1 MKAIPDPKIQPLEF
15 LDKFLFIL
23 DELGPWCADRA
34 SFTFLIQLEKQ
45 KIKAK
50 FERHYLLLCL
60 VATTF
65 IQVRSYCQNVFEQI
79 PERKS
84 QVELYSTPKV
94 LRLLEILRLFNPAV
108 VKKGVKMTQEKELI
122 MNPETTDTKPVQDL
136 ESPYKDIHID
146 HLIHAIDHVGR
157 LIDNISKDLSSLK
170 LKVNDLQT
178 KEVDIVKPPQVVQP
192 VIHSPARQVTRA
204 RRKPGLGPRT
214 NQRHNPYQNDPDSL
228 CGIIF
233 CDSKFIAKALFS
245 LFCEMSK
252 HDPELVFLN
261 VQYTIDKTADPVLEP
276 KEAENEHRK
285 QEDVLKRFRM
295 HDCNLLIGTS
305 VLEEGIELPKCNL
318 VVRWDAPKTYRSYVQ
333 CKGRARATQA
343 YHIILVAPNIHG
355 NLERELPE
363 GIYPENHKMI
373 CQAGE
378 VDETLYLKKEEND
391 EEEEESEVE
400 ARDEH
405 TNKKDELELEISE
418 SIVEEILDSIK
429 EETVLEESEI
439 NEEAREC
446 LHKDFVETGSAG
458 EFNIANQSLHLMK
471 RATEEMIEKLAE
483 YIEIEKV
490 RNTVKKK
497 I

>member
-1 MKAIPDPKIQPLEF
+1 M
-15 LDKFLFIL
+15 
-23 DELGPWCADRA
+23 DELGPWCADRV

-60 VATTF
+60 VSTTF
-65 IQVRSYCQNVFEQI
+65 IQVRSYCQLVFEQI

-94 LRLLEILRLFNPAV
+94 LRLLEILRLFNPV
-108 VKKGVKMTQEKELI
+108 TEKKVLKTTPEKKLPLQ
-122 MNPETTDTKPVQDL
+122 PEINEIKPEKDL
-136 ESPYKDIHID
+136 DSPYKDIHID

-178 KEVDIVKPPQVVQP
+178 EEVTTQKLPTVAPPAVNSP
-192 VIHSPARQVTRA
+192 VRQMSRA

-318 VVRWDAPKTYRSYVQ
+318 VVRWDPPKTYRSYVQ
-333 CKGRARATQA
+333 CKGRARALQA

-355 NLERELPE
+355 NTERELPE
-363 GIYPENHKMI
+363 GISPGNHRAM
-373 CQAGE
+373 CQAGD
-378 VDETLYLKKEEND
+378 VDESLYLKTIEND
-391 EEEEESEVE
+391 EDECEDEMNEDTAKTDEMDPELLES
-400 ARDEH
+400 R
-405 TNKKDELELEISE
+405 
-418 SIVEEILDSIK
+418 VEEIVEID
-429 EETVLEESEI
+429 EEEMIQEM
-439 NEEAREC
+439 NEKAREC
-446 LHKDFVETGSAG
+446 LHKDFIETTSDGTNATNKG
-458 EFNIANQSLHLMK
+458 LKLMEK
-471 RATEEMIEKLAE
+471 ATEEMIEKLAE

-490 RNTVKKK
+490 RKTFIAKFYLIISVSDASSKVYEYRTGP